1 MINQEIEK
9 QEKKAYQKPE
19 MEVVF
24 VGLHEPLMEDG
35 EPMDVCILPC
45 SKNP

>member
-9 QEKKAYQKPE
+9 QEKKAYCKPE

-24 VGLHEPLMEDG
+24 FGLHEPLMDG
-35 EPMDVCILPC
+35 MDVCILEN
-45 SKNP
+45 SKCQE